1 MKKFVKWHKLKIR
14 WWQEQYD
21 LSAYQLLWI
30 SFFKGIILTVLIYTI
45 FL

>member
-1 MKKFVKWHKLKIR
+1 MKKFVEWQKSKIR
-14 WWQEQYD
+14 WWQEQYN

-30 SFFKGIILTVLIYTI
+30 SFFKGIILTVLFYTI

>member
-1 MKKFVKWHKLKIR
+1 MKKLTEWHKTKLR
-14 WWQEQYD
+14 YWQTQYN